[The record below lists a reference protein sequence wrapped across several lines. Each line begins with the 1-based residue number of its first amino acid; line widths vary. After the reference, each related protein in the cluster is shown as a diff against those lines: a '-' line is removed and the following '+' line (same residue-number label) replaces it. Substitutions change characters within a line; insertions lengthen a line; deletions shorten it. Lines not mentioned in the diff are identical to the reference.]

1 MAKVNIKIE
10 GIPYEVE
17 SGLTILEAAK
27 THFKTNDSLTLAQL
41 RDLLNTSRKYSQA
54 IIEYF
59 DKIHITKKDGDIHY
73 LDQGV

>member
-27 THFKTNDSLTLAQL
+27 AVAMRSPLCVLLITVSAL
-41 RDLLNTSRKYSQA
+41 RAPAVSA
-54 IIEYF
+54 W
-59 DKIHITKKDGDIHY
+59 
-73 LDQGV
+73 